1 MNATTLDITS
11 EELTALV
18 KNIVDERIIE
28 LIGDPEDDLEIN
40 DELKA
45 RLINQRKEADNGDFG
60 IPFDEVLKR
69 LEFD

>member
-1 MNATTLDITS
+1 MSTTTLDITG

-28 LIGDPEDDLEIN
+28 LIGDPEDDLEVK
-40 DELKA
+40 DELKE
-45 RLINQRKEADNGDFG
+45 RLIAQRKEADNGDYG

-69 LEFD
+69 LELE

>member
-28 LIGDPEDDLEIN
+28 LIGDPEDDLEIKS
-40 DELKA
+40 ELKA